1 MRYVLFCYIY
11 YYIICVCFCL
21 CLYQFVSVSMYVYVW
36 TSNGVYVF
44 IIFVAVFVMSSD
56 GLCARRPRAGG
67 RDSSRLWTETV
78 ITGSAGVVTLLHVT
92 HRWVGLR
99 TRTNCLTCVQRTHA
113 NPQTRIWFAR
123 MSGIHTPPPHPPTHT
138 YTHRERE
145 RLAEGQ

>member
-1 MRYVLFCYIY
+1 MIVCVSLRRWDVGLLYGIAWNEICFILLYIFYLSVCFLLF

-67 RDSSRLWTETV
+67 RDSSRL
-78 ITGSAGVVTLLHVT
+78 
-92 HRWVGLR
+92 
-99 TRTNCLTCVQRTHA
+99 
-113 NPQTRIWFAR
+113 
-123 MSGIHTPPPHPPTHT
+123 
-138 YTHRERE
+138 
-145 RLAEGQ
+145 